1 MKNTL
6 KTLYCIFIPYKR
18 GIRATIGLHYALLS
32 SLVRQKNN
40 NSDLSIYLTLLTSFF
55 LLSNAIP

>member
-40 NSDLSIYLTLLTSFF
+40 NSDLSIYFF